1 MLVIKGDL
9 KWVTGRT
16 ILRWSRFSMILTY
29 TKTFADTTV
38 LSLMKKIST
47 KMQVV
52 LGELLRTETI
62 IRKRFVKN
70 LTNGETR

>member
-16 ILRWSRFSMILTY
+16 ILRWSRFLMILTY
-29 TKTFADTTV
+29 IKTFADTTV

-52 LGELLRTETI
+52 LGELLRIETI